1 MHNIFTF
8 SLTMYVQPFDCTY
21 IDNVLII
28 ASDPMVENIQHVHH
42 AFECFRQFGMVINL
56 NKCEFNRPKFVLLGY
71 RISSSGIFPLLGKVK
86 TIDTFP
92 VRVTM
97 RQ

>member
-1 MHNIFTF
+1 
-8 SLTMYVQPFDCTY
+8 MYIQPFDCTY

-28 ASDPMVENIQHVHH
+28 ASDPMVENMQNVHH
-42 AFECFRQFGMVINL
+42 VFECFRPFGMVINL
-56 NKCEFNRPKFVLLGY
+56 NKCEFNRPKVVFLGY
-71 RISSSGIFPLLGKVK
+71 HISSSGIFPSLEKIK

-92 VRVTM
+92 VLVNM